1 MLVAPGVAA
10 ARPEAQIL
18 KAGKV
23 GILCDVGFRESVVV
37 VVVVVLQGGFVR
49 EKTGRLVKMYC

>member
-1 MLVAPGVAA
+1 MLVAPCAA
-10 ARPEAQIL
+10 AAWPEAQIL

-23 GILCDVGFRESVVV
+23 GIVCDVCFRESVVV
-37 VVVVVLQGGFVR
+37 DVVLQGGFVQ